1 MLTGDMDALDSAL
14 RVCQSVAFCLHC
26 VIGLTEPF
34 HHMLNTLTEDSLPY
48 PSIFFPVAGLCLATV
63 AAANFSDD
71 DIVVLAAQAYIVA
84 FHTGGAYTHIR
95 INHHPATAVAPGFF
109 VVLAF
114 IVIALRTNVLI
125 ALVVTACFVG
135 VGMVLGRLMVRPNK
149 GWKAA
154 LLKDSRGSL
163 A

>member
-1 MLTGDMDALDSAL
+1 MTGDMDTLDSAL

-34 HHMLNTLTEDSLPY
+34 HHMMNTLTEDSLPY

-71 DIVVLAAQAYIVA
+71 DFVVLAAQAYIVA

>member
-1 MLTGDMDALDSAL
+1 MDALDSAL

-95 INHHPATAVAPGFF
+95 INHHPATAV
-109 VVLAF
+109 
-114 IVIALRTNVLI
+114 
-125 ALVVTACFVG
+125 
-135 VGMVLGRLMVRPNK
+135 
-149 GWKAA
+149 
-154 LLKDSRGSL
+154 
-163 A
+163 